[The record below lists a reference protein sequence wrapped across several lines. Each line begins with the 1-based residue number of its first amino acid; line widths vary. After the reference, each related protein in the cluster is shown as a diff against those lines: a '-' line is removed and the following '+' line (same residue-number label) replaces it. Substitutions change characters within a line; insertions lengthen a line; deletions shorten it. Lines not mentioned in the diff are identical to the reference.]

1 MVMPSIILVMAVSFS
16 ARNGASAALEAAGP
30 GPAANTA
37 QDTALRKVRAM
48 TAKLERVIERAL
60 EGMAHI
66 PVAIRSMQST
76 PE

>member
-1 MVMPSIILVMAVSFS
+1 MVMLPIIFVMAVSFS
-16 ARNGASAALEAAGP
+16 ARNGASAALETA

-37 QDTALRKVRAM
+37 QGTTLRKVRAM
-48 TAKLERVIERAL
+48 AATTERVIERAL